1 MAAVAEGVNP
11 EILSVFRPLGLG
23 SGLAGLPG
31 ETAQEALMTALVSR
45 VFDVALVVAILTAF
59 T

>member
-1 MAAVAEGVNP
+1 MVAEGANSEV
-11 EILSVFRPLGLG
+11 LSVFRRLGLG

-45 VFDVALVVAILTAF
+45 VFDIALVVAILTAF